1 MCFAGTQELLN
12 EASSQ
17 YCIQRQAQALLHI
30 CSDEN
35 PIDEVEAER
44 IVLLAGTTS
53 LEWNASIVTV
63 ISQSQGYTLP
73 LVLSCCLAADVR
85 TLNAIF

>member
-1 MCFAGTQELLN
+1 MLFVYMYVTCESQELLN

-17 YCIQRQAQALLHI
+17 YCIQRQAQALLQI

-44 IVLLAGTTS
+44 IILLAGITS
-53 LEWNASIVTV
+53 LEWHCD
-63 ISQSQGYTLP
+63 Y
-73 LVLSCCLAADVR
+73 D
-85 TLNAIF
+85 